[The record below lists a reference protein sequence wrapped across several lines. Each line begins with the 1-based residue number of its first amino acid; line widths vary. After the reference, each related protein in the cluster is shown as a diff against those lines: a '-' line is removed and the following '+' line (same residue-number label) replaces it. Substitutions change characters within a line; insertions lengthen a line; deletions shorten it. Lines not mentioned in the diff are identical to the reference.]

1 MHYNILMIGINEIE
15 SWFIR
20 QLFSEDEYS
29 FVAVS
34 LKEDED
40 SIEEEVLADIHVAII
55 SDVWF
60 RQRGFSVLGKICKF
74 NTVASV
80 IVITDYKNIEL
91 ARAAVKYGAYTFVFR
106 PFDIDELKIVV
117 MSAVEKWQMKTR
129 LNNFKKEELKKGG
142 FETIIAESDRMKAVI
157 SSAMTVANVD
167 TTVLIEGETGV
178 GKDRIARAI
187 HLSSSRSDRPFI
199 EVSCAAIP
207 ESLLESE
214 LFGHVK
220 GAYTGA
226 LSNKEGLF
234 AMAKGGTVFFNEIGD
249 MPLSVQPK
257 ILKLI
262 EDKSFRM
269 VGGRKEIVIDVRI
282 LCATCIYLKKAVEDG
297 RFRRDLFYRINVF
310 PVYIPPLRERRDDI
324 MALARCFV
332 GNFNEKF
339 RKNVRGFTDGAE
351 KILKAY
357 SWPGNVRELCNTIE
371 RIMIIK
377 KQGYISENDIPL
389 DIRQKTP
396 AVSDSGLAGLEKE
409 VIRNALR
416 ETGNNISK
424 TAKILGIGRG
434 ALRYKMKKYGIA
446 VE

>member
-1 MHYNILMIGINEIE
+1 MHYNILMIGTDEIE

-20 QLFSEDEYS
+20 QLFSADEYS
-29 FVAVS
+29 FVTVP
-34 LKEDED
+34 LKESED
-40 SIEEEVLADIHVAII
+40 DIEQEILTDIHVAMV
-55 SDVWF
+55 SDVWL
-60 RQRGFSVLGKICKF
+60 RQRGFSVLERIRKL
-74 NTVASV
+74 NTAASV
-80 IVITDYKNIEL
+80 IVMSDYRNIEI
-91 ARAAVKYGAYTFVFR
+91 ARAAVKHGAYTFVFR
-106 PFDIDELKIVV
+106 PFDIDELRVV
-117 MSAVEKWQMKTR
+117 IMSALEKWQMKTR
-129 LNNFKKEELKKGG
+129 LNHFKKEELKKGG
-142 FETIIAESDRMKAVI
+142 FDTIVAESDKMKAVI
-157 SSAMTVANVD
+157 SSAMTVADVD

-214 LFGHVK
+214 LFGYVK

-249 MPLSVQPK
+249 MPLSIQAK

-282 LCATCIYLKKAVEDG
+282 LCATCVYLKKAVEDG

-310 PVYIPPLRERRDDI
+310 PIHIPPLRERRDDI

-332 GNFNEKF
+332 DDFNEKF
-339 RKNVRGFTDGAE
+339 RKDVRGFTDGAGD
-351 KILKAY
+351 ILMGY
-357 SWPGNVRELCNTIE
+357 PWPGNVRELCNTIE

-377 KQGYISENDIPL
+377 KQGNISEDDIPL
-389 DIRQKTP
+389 DIRQKNFV
-396 AVSDSGLAGLEKE
+396 VSDSKLAGAEKE
-409 VIRNALR
+409 AIQDALR

-424 TAKILGIGRG
+424 AAKMLGIGRG
-434 ALRYKMKKYGIA
+434 ALRYKIKKYGISIG
-446 VE
+446 